1 MAPFIVYFV
10 NTFYMFSFFYFVFF
24 FYISDLKQILAHG
37 FRNGFENS
45 LLFFSLFVVHFLTVA
60 KFLMIVSVVFV
71 VAWLI

>member
-10 NTFYMFSFFYFVFF
+10 NTFLCFFFLFCFV

-60 KFLMIVSVVFV
+60 KFLMIVSVVL